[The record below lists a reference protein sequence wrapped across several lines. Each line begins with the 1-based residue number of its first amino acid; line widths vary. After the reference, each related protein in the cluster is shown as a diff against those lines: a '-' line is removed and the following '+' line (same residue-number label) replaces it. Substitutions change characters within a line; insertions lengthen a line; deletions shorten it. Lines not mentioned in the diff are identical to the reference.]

1 MPSKDLYKN
10 TPYFKK
16 FPFINYRGQTG
27 INIMTRVEIN
37 ANVRNFYSSFYTY
50 TMNRDDTVDH
60 MAYNYYKDVDFDWI
74 IYHANDVIDPYYDV
88 ALTTNKFNLFIK
100 KKYGSE
106 TIAKVRVKHYRTN
119 WRDDDSIISTSAYNA
134 LGGNF
139 NPVNNGVYE
148 NDGTN
153 PDFAANRRKYW
164 KEIRNQTGILGY
176 SRNDEDIIITTNRIE
191 TYDFTTDSGTFI
203 RGERITKDSDGTV
216 QATFENTTSEG
227 KVIIDDIVG
236 NFCSNTDFTVTGFE
250 SGAVGTIKAI
260 DEDATEEELNILSQ
274 SLVPDGGPIIR
285 NVIPKDEQ
293 IYYSPVSFYDFE
305 FEKNEENGELYMVDE
320 SYKNDLNQQLT
331 ELLR

>member
-1 MPSKDLYKN
+1 
-10 TPYFKK
+10 
-16 FPFINYRGQTG
+16 
-27 INIMTRVEIN
+27 MTRVEIN

>member
-1 MPSKDLYKN
+1 
-10 TPYFKK
+10 
-16 FPFINYRGQTG
+16 
-27 INIMTRVEIN
+27 MTRVEIN

-50 TMNRDDTVDH
+50 TMNRDDTVEH
-60 MAYNYYKDVDFDWI
+60 MAYNYYKDVDLDWI

-88 ALTTNKFNLFIK
+88 ALTTGKFNLFIK

-119 WRDDDSIISTSAYNA
+119 WRSDDSIISTSAYNA

-260 DEDATEEELNILSQ
+260 DETATEEELNVLSQ
-274 SLVPDGGPIIR
+274 QLVPNGGPIIR

-293 IYYSPVSFYDFE
+293 IYYSPVSYYDFE
-305 FEKNEENGELYMVDE
+305 FEKNQENGELYMVDE